1 MTAPAPDPLQDE
13 RGYVA
18 HCVDFARVIAG
29 PGFPFDESAQQ
40 EQALAELRRARNPAG
55 FWRHIAAIA
64 ATGDLRS
71 RLGKITAPTLVL
83 HGADDPLVPAEA
95 GQDTAAN
102 IQGAE
107 LRIVQGMGHD
117 IPPALFEWVATAIA
131 DNARRPHRRASSD

>member
-1 MTAPAPDPLQDE
+1 M
-13 RGYVA
+13 
-18 HCVDFARVIAG
+18 
-29 PGFPFDESAQQ
+29 
-40 EQALAELRRARNPAG
+40 
-55 FWRHIAAIA
+55 
-64 ATGDLRS
+64 
-71 RLGKITAPTLVL
+71 L

-131 DNARRPHRRASSD
+131 DNARRPHLRASSD